1 MVNMIEKELRFGIK
15 KTKSSYISGFAL
27 GIIHY
32 DGLDNAPETYL
43 LIQFGYWQICI
54 GKLVLNVKGG
64 KDYE

>member
-15 KTKSSYISGFAL
+15 KVKSSYMSGFAL

-43 LIQFGYWQICI
+43 LIQIGHWQIRI
-54 GKLVLNVKGG
+54 GKLVLKIRG
-64 KDYE
+64 